1 MTAFCPFPWG
11 FCSSSVDSICLG
23 SVDSGLSS
31 PQKSDLLS
39 PAVLNRIA
47 GYFLFMHLIHHSDC
61 ASVPLAKL
69 GSVLNFD
76 RMLDHKSIP
85 EIIKAANK
93 KGSKNLTPADAA
105 EAISTKYGPTVPKE
119 LTQKEID
126 DLADYLVKIYPD
138 RR

>member
-1 MTAFCPFPWG
+1 LLHLPHR
-11 FCSSSVDSICLG
+11 SITESKRKAPPSLKR
-23 SVDSGLSS
+23 S
-31 PQKSDLLS
+31 PGKIGQR
-39 PAVLNRIA
+39 V
-47 GYFLFMHLIHHSDC
+47 
-61 ASVPLAKL
+61 KL
-69 GSVLNFD
+69 D

>member
-1 MTAFCPFPWG
+1 LCQRCFG
-11 FCSSSVDSICLG
+11 KIGQRVNL
-23 SVDSGLSS
+23 
-31 PQKSDLLS
+31 
-39 PAVLNRIA
+39 
-47 GYFLFMHLIHHSDC
+47 
-61 ASVPLAKL
+61 
-69 GSVLNFD
+69 D

-85 EIIKAANK
+85 EIIKAAKK